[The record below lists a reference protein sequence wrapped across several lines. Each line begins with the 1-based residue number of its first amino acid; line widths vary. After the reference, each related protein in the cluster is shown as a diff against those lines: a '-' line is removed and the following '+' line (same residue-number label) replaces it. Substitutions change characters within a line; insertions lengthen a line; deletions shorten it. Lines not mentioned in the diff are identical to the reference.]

1 MRSEVDNKKWGTIY
15 LGSNKEATL
24 DSLDAMQAAAR
35 QEQWNQ
41 RTQTDYLERVRL
53 RATDRAR
60 EILGAAHTE
69 RQDLLNEARAD
80 AERIRLEAQVQYAKA
95 TEELDAAAALR
106 AEAQNLRDEAAALRD
121 AAQQEGFDQGLAN
134 AREELDNFRGAM
146 GGSIAVVLQAI
157 ERQNSAIFGAWREE
171 VVTLVH
177 ACIEKGT
184 AWVLDEQHAQILRA
198 LVLESVRKLD
208 NRHTVTLRVHPDDE
222 AAVADMFAAAREAVP
237 DVERWIVNGDPS
249 IELGGLIVE
258 SPSSTVDNRLEL
270 RRTLV
275 SNVLQH
281 LTLPEGE
288 AEVIAAA
295 AIHDVV
301 AAQTAH
307 IATIAP
313 PMPEAAP
320 APASEAASEVMP
332 EAGQD
337 AEFAAPEILPDSLE
351 EESAEGE
358 YYADSEAAQAPELP
372 TMPDS
377 LPDTGAFADMAAQL
391 RAAEAHAPEFSP
403 VLASDSAPVDDFAE
417 DYAQD
422 FAPNFAEDFANDEAN
437 LPPAPLA
444 DAPAY
449 TPQQEEQPQAYAAP
463 DLRPIEEPASPAL
476 SSLEELERELLPL
489 PEEDLTPPPVNSAQ
503 LDEVLSGGGFISE
516 PEPAHSPG
524 IPS

>member
-69 RQDLLNEARAD
+69 RQNLLTEARAD
-80 AERIRLEAQVQYAKA
+80 AERIRLETQIQYAKA
-95 TEELDAAAALR
+95 TEELDEAAALR
-106 AEAQNLRDEAAALRD
+106 GQAQNLRDEAEALRE

-134 AREELDNFRGAM
+134 ARDELDNFRGAM
-146 GGSIAVVLQAI
+146 GASIAVVLQTI
-157 ERQNSAIFGAWREE
+157 ERQNSAIFSAWREE
-171 VVTLVH
+171 VVELVQT
-177 ACIEKGT
+177 CVEKGT
-184 AWVLDEQHAQILRA
+184 AWVLDEQHAQVLRA
-198 LVLESVRKLD
+198 LVMESVRKLD

-222 AAVADMFAAAREAVP
+222 AAVADMFAAAREAIP

-249 IELGGLIVE
+249 VELGGLVVE

-275 SNVLQH
+275 SNILQH

-295 AIHDVV
+295 AVHDVV
-301 AAQTAH
+301 VAQTAH
-307 IATIAP
+307 IAAIAP
-313 PMPEAAP
+313 YIPELAPEPTPEPTPEAEQNSILAP
-320 APASEAASEVMP
+320 HELM
-332 EAGQD
+332 
-337 AEFAAPEILPDSLE
+337 PDSLE
-351 EESAEGE
+351 ETADRASGE
-358 YYADSEAAQAPELP
+358 HIADSAAMEMSELP
-372 TMPDS
+372 TMPDFS
-377 LPDTGAFADMAAQL
+377 PDADAFADMAAQL
-391 RAAEAHAPEFSP
+391 RAAEADAPEFAP
-403 VLASDSAPVDDFAE
+403 ALASEFASPTISPDIAPTI
-417 DYAQD
+417 
-422 FAPNFAEDFANDEAN
+422 
-437 LPPAPLA
+437 
-444 DAPAY
+444 APAIPANAPEY
-449 TPQQEEQPQAYAAP
+449 TPQQPTELTQEYSAAP
-463 DLRPIEEPASPAL
+463 DLPPTAEPPLNAGR

-489 PEEDLTPPPVNSAQ
+489 PEEDLPPPPVNSAQ

-516 PEPAHSPG
+516 PESARRPDMQP
-524 IPS
+524 